1 MVKVGIIRCA
11 GTHQEYPGTGC
22 FKTTRGTGGKF
33 SEYSDQ
39 DIEIIDMADYGDCPG
54 RDAARVAANMV
65 KTGAYVIYPATRAI
79 MDRTGVKVVMGT
91 HSGSRERLPLR
102 CDNLPIYSVYTVF

>member
-1 MVKVGIIRCA
+1 MAGVAFCPLFSHQRQIETRSKLLFMVKVGIIRCA

-39 DIEIIDMADYGDCPG
+39 DIEIIGMADCGGCPG
-54 RDAARVAANMV
+54 RDAASVAANMV
-65 KTGAYVIYPATRAI
+65 KKGA
-79 MDRTGVKVVMGT
+79 
-91 HSGSRERLPLR
+91 
-102 CDNLPIYSVYTVF
+102 